1 MDMAYRV
8 ITGCTDEVKRRF
20 LELPH
25 RLYSRREAVQ
35 NTTLEKELLEGRH
48 ILSRYFSVF
57 PIVVLDEAGRAASRC
72 LLTFYEGDLCA
83 YLGFFESVNDTA
95 ASGLLFAA
103 AQQAAAQA
111 GKSKL
116 MGPLNASFWIGYR
129 LKTNRFGTPYTA
141 EPYNKAYYA
150 ALWEDAGFAV
160 CERYYSNALRVPEEA
175 DSSMKCKQRL
185 RRILDA
191 GYILRSPDKHTFA
204 GDLREVY
211 RVLIRCYSRFP
222 MFRRIEEDEFCGMFK
237 SLAMVL
243 DFDLVKLAYRE
254 DALAGF
260 FICVPDYG
268 HLTHQG
274 AALRNLPGLFWNKY
288 FRKRKRYVLLYLGID
303 PKHPGVG
310 AALAEAVKQ
319 ELVQKKAASVAAL
332 IHEGGIS
339 GGFYKELAV
348 GRYEYA
354 LFSRETG
361 IDGQGTVE

>member
-1 MDMAYRV
+1 MAYRTV
-8 ITGCTDEVKRRF
+8 SGSTDETKRRF
-20 LELPH
+20 LELPR
-25 RLYSRREAVQ
+25 RLYGKKDNVQ
-35 NTTLEKELLEGRH
+35 NTGLEKELLEGRH
-48 ILSRYFSVF
+48 ILSRYFSVY
-57 PIVVLDEAGRAASRC
+57 PIVVLDEAGRAAGRC
-72 LLTFYEGDLCA
+72 LLTFYEEDPCA
-83 YLGFFESVNDTA
+83 YLGFFESVNDKA

-103 AQQAAAQA
+103 AQREAARR

-129 LKTNRFGTPYTA
+129 LKMNRFGTPYTA

-160 CERYYSNALRVPEEA
+160 CDRYYSNALRVPEEA

-185 RRILDA
+185 QRIRDA
-191 GYILRSPDKHTFA
+191 GYLLRSPDRHTFA

-211 RVLIRCYSRFP
+211 RVLIRAYSRFP
-222 MFRRIEEDEFCGMFK
+222 MFRRIEEDEFCRMFM
-237 SLAMVL
+237 SLETVL

-268 HLTHQG
+268 NLAHQG
-274 AALRNLPGLFWNKY
+274 AALRNLPKLFWNKY
-288 FRKRKRYVLLYLGID
+288 CRKERRYVLLYLGID
-303 PKHPGVG
+303 PKHPGLG

-319 ELVQKKAASVAAL
+319 ELVKKRAASVAAL

-354 LFSRETG
+354 MFSKEIEITGPETG
-361 IDGQGTVE
+361 S